1 MGMDLSQGGH
11 LTHGS
16 PVNMS
21 GKNYHFVSYGVGEDG
36 RIDYAELEKQVRKVR
51 PKMVVAGAFGLPP
64 RHRFREA
71 R

>member
-21 GKNYHFVSYGVGEDG
+21 GKNYNFVSYGVSAEDG
-36 RIDYAELEKQVRKVR
+36 RIDYAALAKQVAKVR
-51 PKMVVAGAFGLPP
+51 PKLHGRRCIGLSP
-64 RHRFREA
+64 RHRL
-71 R
+71 